1 MMKKILLTI
10 AVFSTLSGFTQ
21 EYFQQEVNYKI
32 DVTLNDADHTLSG
45 YEEFEYINNSNTA
58 LDKIYIHLWPNG
70 YKNTET
76 ALAKQLYNMND
87 MSLQYAEES
96 DKGWIDSLNFK
107 VDGSDAKWE
116 YHPEHIDIGVI
127 HLNSVLKPGES
138 VKVSTPFKVKIP
150 SGSISRLGHVGE
162 SYQITQWYPKP
173 AVFDKDGWHEMP
185 YLTQGEFY
193 SEYGSFDVSIT
204 LPKNYVVGATG
215 DLQTESEKSFLE
227 DRVSLTKEHFDN
239 GSFEKDRGFP
249 ESDVEM
255 KTIRYIQSNV
265 HDFAWFADKR
275 FEVLKGEV
283 ELPHSG
289 RKVTTWAMFV
299 PYHSELWKNS
309 LEYLHDGTF
318 YYSKW
323 NGDYPYN
330 NVTAVDGTI
339 SAGGGMEYPNVTVI
353 GNAGSAEEL
362 EVVIVHEVGH
372 NWFYGQLGSNER
384 DHPWMDEGINTL
396 NEIRYIKTKYPKN
409 TRLSDMMMGMADKV
423 HLEHLSH
430 HDMNDF
436 SYGMSAEYGMDQPI
450 ELGSDDYSPVNY
462 GTIVYSKTGLVF
474 TYLKDYLGDEEFD
487 KAMQAYYSKW
497 EFKHP
502 QPEDLRKALESSSGK
517 DLSWF
522 FGDILLTTKQID
534 YKIESVKKD
543 DKGFTVKVRNVG
555 QIDCPV
561 RVDAF
566 RYGKLSESKWVEPD
580 SNGEVHFDGETLDQ
594 FVIDDGKNMPD
605 MNRNNN
611 YWQAKGLFKR
621 TEKIKMEFLAGD
633 NEGDKWNCWYTPII
647 GGNKYDKF
655 MVGMLFHNQTLPKN
669 KLEYTIAPLFSVG
682 RMKNKEYASG
692 FADVNYSWVPAK
704 DFRMVTFG
712 LTAKTFANGL
722 GTPVDSSSKPLG
734 SYYVAQPYMVFQ
746 IGKPNA
752 RKYYKQRLKIQGAYV
767 YENGNIYSN
776 TTYGGFGQ
784 YTFSFKKRIHAFR
797 SDVRFDYYNYDA
809 QNGSSNLTGDLLN
822 GSVTLNYSIQY
833 WPKKKKAIEIRAH
846 LGQNLFYNGTEDK
859 RYGMSLSGQH
869 GTQDV
874 LYEYWMFGRNEY
886 TRLFGSQR
894 LENQGGFKSVSD
906 SLISTKMIGATN
918 LIVQLPY
925 LPVVLYG
932 DVGVFDNNGSMDVAY
947 DFGAGVRFGEMFGI
961 YFPIVE
967 SSNMYDPAMK
977 YWNRIRFTLN
987 LNGIRPAEIIQSSL

>member
-1 MMKKILLTI
+1 MKNILFPFLFLVI
-10 AVFSTLSGFTQ
+10 SSGYAQ

-32 DVTLNDADHTLSG
+32 DVTLNDKDNTLSAF
-45 YEEFEYINNSNTA
+45 EEFEYINNSNVA

-70 YKNTET
+70 YKNNKT
-76 ALAKQLYNMND
+76 ALAKQLYD
-87 MSLQYAEES
+87 MGNKTLEYASDE

-107 VDGSDAKWE
+107 VNGVEARWE
-116 YHPEHIDIGVI
+116 YHPEHIDVAIL
-127 HLNSVLKPGES
+127 HLNSVLKAGE
-138 VKVSTPFKVKIP
+138 KITVSTPFKVKIP
-150 SGSISRLGHVGE
+150 SGDISRLGHIGE

-173 AVFDKDGWHEMP
+173 AVFDIDGWHEMP

-193 SEYGSFDVSIT
+193 SEFGSFDVSIT
-204 LPKNYVVGATG
+204 LPKNYVVGSTG
-215 DLQTESEKSFLE
+215 DLQTEAEMVFLE
-227 DRVSLTKEHFDN
+227 ERVALTQEHYEN
-239 GSFEKDRGFP
+239 ESFEKGKDFP
-249 ESDVEM
+249 ASADEM
-255 KTIRYIQSNV
+255 KTIRYTQSNV

-299 PYHSELWKNS
+299 PFHHTTWQNS

-353 GNAGSAEEL
+353 GSTGSELEL

-384 DHPWMDEGINTL
+384 DHPWMDEGLNTL

-409 TRLSDMMMGMADKV
+409 ERLSDMMMGMADKI

-430 HDMNDF
+430 HDMNDL
-436 SYGMSAEYGMDQPI
+436 SYGFAAEYGMDQPI
-450 ELGSDDYSPVNY
+450 ELGSADYSPVNY

-474 TYLKDYLGDEEFD
+474 TYLKDYLGDEAFD
-487 KAMQAYYSKW
+487 KGMQAYYSKW
-497 EFKHP
+497 EYKHP
-502 QPEDLRKALESSSGK
+502 QPEDLQKALEESTGK

-522 FGDILLTTKQID
+522 FGDIIHSTKQID
-534 YKIESVKKD
+534 YKISSVKKD

-566 RYGKLSESKWVEPD
+566 RYGKLSESKWVEPNG
-580 SNGEVHFDGETLDQ
+580 SGEVHFDGETLDE
-594 FVIDDGKNMPD
+594 FIIDEGKNMPD

-611 YWQAKGLFKR
+611 FWSAKGLFKR
-621 TEKIKMEFLAGD
+621 TEPFKMEFLAGD
-633 NEGDKWNCWYTPII
+633 NNPDKWKSWYLPIV

-655 MVGMLFHNQTLPKN
+655 MVGMLFHNQSLPKN
-669 KLEYTIAPLFSVG
+669 KFEYTLAPMYSIG
-682 RMKNKEYASG
+682 RNNLSG
-692 FADVNYSWVPAK
+692 FADLNYSWVPAK
-704 DFRMVTFG
+704 NFRMITVGAVGKTFG
-712 LTAKTFANGL
+712 HGL
-722 GTPVDSSSKPLG
+722 GTPPDTLTDPRG
-734 SYYVAQPYMVFQ
+734 TYYVAQPYLIMQ
-746 IGKPNA
+746 IGKPA
-752 RKYYKQRLKIQGAYV
+752 VKKRYKQKLKLQGAYV
-767 YENGNIYSN
+767 NELGNLYTN

-784 YTFSFKKRIHAFR
+784 YTFTYNKRIHAFK
-797 SDVRFDYYNYDA
+797 SDVRLDYYNFSST
-809 QNGSSNLTGDLLN
+809 NGLLNQIGDVLN
-822 GSVTLNYSIQY
+822 GSLALDYKITY
-833 WPKKKKAIEIRAH
+833 WPQKGKKIELRAFV
-846 LGQNLFYNGTEDK
+846 GQNLFYNGDQNK
-859 RYGMSLSGQH
+859 RYGMSLTGQS

-874 LYEYWMFGRNEY
+874 LYEQWMFGRNEVTGLY
-886 TRLFGSQR
+886 SNQR
-894 LENQGGFKSVSD
+894 IENQGGFKSVSD
-906 SLISTKMIGATN
+906 SLVSTSMIVGSN
-918 LIVQLPY
+918 LIVEIPY

-932 DVGVFDNNGSMDVAY
+932 DVGMFDNNGSMDMAY
-947 DFGAGVRFGEMFGI
+947 DFGVGIRMGETFGV

-967 SSNMYDPAMK
+967 SSNMYDSSMK
-977 YWNRIRFTLN
+977 YWNRIRFTLG
-987 LNGIRPAEIIQSSL
+987 LNGYRPTEIVQSRL